1 MKIPEQLRSK
11 VNELD
16 KLVAKYPDSIPV
28 PEAASFLGMDRDGLR
43 RCIEMGKCPFGIAW
57 QKTINGNRAFKIPAL
72 TFYLW
77 YTSGA
82 Q

>member
-1 MKIPEQLRSK
+1 MKIPEQLKAK

-16 KLVAKYPDSIPV
+16 KLVAKHPDNIPV
-28 PEAASFLGMDRDGLR
+28 PELAAFLEMDRDGLR
-43 RCIEMGKCPFGIAW
+43 RCIETGKCPFGISW

-77 YTSGA
+77 YTAGA